1 MFRLDI
7 ITKPGILVFSH
18 SFVDTLGIEE
28 KNDQDMHASLITAV
42 LNTLKETQGETIT
55 AIHQVGY
62 KLLLYEGILTFGILT
77 ISGEDEP
84 KLHDF
89 LRKIVLKFE
98 LMYTFELHLESV
110 INRNNFEPF
119 RMIIKNMYEDIIG
132 VEFDTL
138 SRLLDILKYS
148 NISNFVV
155 FETNFFHPILTSIVD
170 HSIDFPLDKIIRIF
184 REIDDLSSSQK
195 KDNVTCSFDLESCQ
209 IHGLKIRNHWIACFS
224 SPNHVSKFILHN
236 EIEEI
241 RNSLLYS
248 EALPIS

>member
-7 ITKPGILVFSH
+7 ITKPGILVFSY
-18 SFVDTLGIEE
+18 SFVDSLGIEE
-28 KNDQDMHASLITAV
+28 KSDQDMHASLITAV

-84 KLHDF
+84 KLHNF
-89 LRKIVLKFE
+89 LRSIVLKFE
-98 LMYTFELHLESV
+98 LMYTYELHLESV
-110 INRNNFEPF
+110 INRSTFEPF
-119 RMIIKNMYEDIIG
+119 RTIIKNMYEDMIG

-138 SRLLDILKYS
+138 NKLLDILKYS

-170 HSIDFPLDKIIRIF
+170 HSIDFPLDKIIRIL
-184 REIDDLSSSQK
+184 REIDDLSFSEK
-195 KDNVTCSFDLESCQ
+195 KDNVTCSFDLQSII
-209 IHGLKIRNHWIACFS
+209 IHGMKIRQHWIACFS
-224 SPNHVSKFILHN
+224 SPSHVNKFILHN

-241 RNSLLYS
+241 KNTLLIP
-248 EALPIS
+248 EALSVS